1 MYSQP
6 EHLGLG
12 LDGHAESEGDED
24 VQKRD
29 GPTGDGQTDHKVL
42 VALDHVFK
50 GDVAALEVVTDLAA
64 VIIGI
69 GLSTVLDKGNEI
81 EKLQIIFN

>member
-1 MYSQP
+1 MYSPP
-6 EHLGLG
+6 EHLG

-24 VQKRD
+24 VEKHD
-29 GPTGDGQTDHKVL
+29 GHTGDGQTDHNVL

-50 GDVAALEVVTDLAA
+50 GGVAALEVVTDLAA

-69 GLSTVLDKGNEI
+69 GLSTVLDKGTEI
-81 EKLQIIFN
+81 KK